1 MNANERQVGGSH
13 YSQAGRYQHWDFIE
27 DHGLGYLEGY
37 ASKYL
42 IRWDKKG
49 TPVQDLEKSLHT
61 TEKLLE
67 LCRSGKRRNR
77 AHTIP
82 TLESIG
88 LFCAANKVNDD
99 LTHSAIQYLFVWRSE
114 LDLEIAAAR
123 IKALLEEQPSE
134 QLKREYDKDGKKT
147 RTEQE
152 RPFGYD
158 HKEEF
163 EESLASKG
171 TTISDAEAEVRATAR
186 PSFPGSEGSEDNA
199 KKDERSRDR

>member
-1 MNANERQVGGSH
+1 MQVGGTH
-13 YSQAGRYQHWDFIE
+13 YSQAGRYQHWDEIE
-27 DHGLGYLEGY
+27 DNGLGYLEGY

-61 TEKLLE
+61 VTKLLE
-67 LCRSGKRRNR
+67 LHIAGKRQNR
-77 AHTIP
+77 AHTVP
-82 TLESIG
+82 SLEHIG

-99 LTHSAIQYLFVWRSE
+99 RAHLAIQALFTWKDKI
-114 LDLEIAAAR
+114 DLSIAYNA
-123 IKALLEEQPSE
+123 IKDLLEEQPSE
-134 QLKREYDKDGKKT
+134 RLKREYDKDGKKT

-163 EESLASKG
+163 EESLASKYG
-171 TTISDAEAEVRATAR
+171 EGISAGEAEVRAAAR
-186 PSFPGSEGSEDNA
+186 PTIPGLEESAADA
-199 KKDERSRDR
+199 KKNERSGDR